1 MALGSCIETS
11 VTAASDLHNRLIL
24 IVEDHEPFRTL
35 CRLTLE
41 NDGFRVSEA
50 VDGTE
55 ALELIG
61 RERPNLIL
69 LDVMMPR
76 LSGWQVAGAL
86 LEAPQSEQI
95 PIIFIT
101 ARTTRADRVRA
112 FDLGARDYVAK
123 PFDPAVLPAV
133 IQTVLDEI
141 DHGERSPAFAET
153 IDSLRAERILGR
165 D

>member
-11 VTAASDLHNRLIL
+11 VTAASDQHNRLVL
-24 IVEDHEPFRTL
+24 VVEDHEAFRTL

-41 NDGFRVSEA
+41 NAGFRVCEA
-50 VDGTE
+50 VDGRE

-61 RERPNLIL
+61 RERPDIIL

-95 PIIFIT
+95 PIIFVT
-101 ARTTRADRVRA
+101 ARTTPAERARA
-112 FDLGARDYVAK
+112 YDLGARDYVAK
-123 PFDPAVLPAV
+123 PFDPAVLPSV
-133 IQTVLDEI
+133 IETVLEEI
-141 DHGERSPAFAET
+141 DHGERSGAFAET